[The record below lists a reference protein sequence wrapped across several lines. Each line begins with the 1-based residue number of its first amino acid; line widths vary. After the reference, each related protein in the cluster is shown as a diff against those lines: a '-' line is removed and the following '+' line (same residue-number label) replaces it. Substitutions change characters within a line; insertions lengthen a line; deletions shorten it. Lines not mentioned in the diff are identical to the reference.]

1 MYLKG
6 WFSTW
11 LKNNSLP
18 NSSLDHI
25 SRYNQNNLNITNVK
39 MIVNTTKLRYTIKR
53 KKKVKDKEKISQSV
67 IIIVLLFFIYR
78 FIEKRVVELKRGL
91 FN

>member
-6 WFSTW
+6 WSSTW

-39 MIVNTTKLRYTIKR
+39 MIVNVTNLRYTIKTKHER
-53 KKKVKDKEKISQSV
+53 CMKKSNKFTTQKNFFLRV
-67 IIIVLLFFIYR
+67 IKLHY
-78 FIEKRVVELKRGL
+78 
-91 FN
+91 

>member
-25 SRYNQNNLNITNVK
+25 SRYNQNNLNITNVNE
-39 MIVNTTKLRYTIKR
+39 MIVNTTNLRYM
-53 KKKVKDKEKISQSV
+53 
-67 IIIVLLFFIYR
+67 IVTKN
-78 FIEKRVVELKRGL
+78 EQCMKNQTNL
-91 FN
+91 FNKNKNLQPKKFFFMF

>member
-25 SRYNQNNLNITNVK
+25 SRYNQNNNECQND
-39 MIVNTTKLRYTIKR
+39 RKR
-53 KKKVKDKEKISQSV
+53 DQFKIHDQKKT
-67 IIIVLLFFIYR
+67 
-78 FIEKRVVELKRGL
+78 
-91 FN
+91 

>member
-6 WFSTW
+6 WFSNW

-39 MIVNTTKLRYTIKR
+39 MIVNVANLRYTIKR
-53 KKKVKDKEKISQSV
+53 KHERCMKKSNSCFVNKWFEFKKLEATM
-67 IIIVLLFFIYR
+67 
-78 FIEKRVVELKRGL
+78 
-91 FN
+91 

>member
-25 SRYNQNNLNITNVK
+25 SRYNQNNLNITNVDE
-39 MIVNTTKLRYTIKR
+39 MIVNATNLRYTIKTKHER
-53 KKKVKDKEKISQSV
+53 CMKKQ
-67 IIIVLLFFIYR
+67 IY
-78 FIEKRVVELKRGL
+78 
-91 FN
+91 